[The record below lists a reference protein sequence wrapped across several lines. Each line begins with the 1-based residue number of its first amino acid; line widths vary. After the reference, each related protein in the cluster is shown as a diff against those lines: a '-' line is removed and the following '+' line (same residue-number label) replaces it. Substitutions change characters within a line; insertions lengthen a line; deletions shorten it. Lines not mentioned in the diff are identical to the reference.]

1 MPLTIPKPFIPI
13 LIKPKVPGWLFVAAL
28 VAQYAIM
35 ATTGSTAPECQVKL
49 ENIHYSSSVKR
60 NLGKH
65 AIKLNAVT
73 SCTTNQVYSKLQA
86 RIDVL
91 EKEKASVIYQSVV
104 TRIDADIKNPKE
116 AEFLDFWTKCEKG
129 SIRSYLGSVEGE
141 VLLANGKTVP
151 VSGSTKD
158 FLPALCDFKAK

>member
-1 MPLTIPKPFIPI
+1 MPLTIPKPLIPI
-13 LIKPKVPGWLFVAAL
+13 LIKPKVPVWLFVAAL
-28 VAQYAIM
+28 VTQYAIM

-60 NLGKH
+60 NLGKD

-86 RIDVL
+86 KIRVL
-91 EKEKASVIYQSVV
+91 ENEKVSVIYQSVMN
-104 TRIDADIKNPKE
+104 RSNAEIKNPKE
-116 AEFLDFWTKCEKG
+116 AVFLDFWTKCEKG
-129 SIRSYLGSVEGE
+129 AIRSYLGSVDGE
-141 VLLANGKTVP
+141 VVLANGKTLP

-158 FLPALCDFKAK
+158 FLPVLCDFSAK